1 MDDLAKKCRQL
12 AERCHRLSEL
22 VVDTDWSAALKGTGD
37 QMMAYADA
45 LETFEGFPEPE
56 TIES

>member
-12 AERCHRLSEL
+12 AERCHRLSEQ

>member
-45 LETFEGFPEPE
+45 LETIGSPPEAETNEG
-56 TIES
+56 